1 VLLTEYPGIYVAT
14 EAISCCVLSTSSM
27 LSMLG
32 VSPTVHAYIALC
44 YDILDVFD
52 ISTLLTVKFVLR

>member
-1 VLLTEYPGIYVAT
+1 
-14 EAISCCVLSTSSM
+14 
-27 LSMLG
+27 MLG